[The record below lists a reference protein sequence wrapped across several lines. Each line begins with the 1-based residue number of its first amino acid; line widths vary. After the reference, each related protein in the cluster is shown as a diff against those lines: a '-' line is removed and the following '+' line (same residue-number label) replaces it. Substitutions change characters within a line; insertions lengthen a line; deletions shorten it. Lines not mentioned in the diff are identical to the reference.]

1 MATRKASSYENAAR
15 SLGVVAFATLLGIGF
30 AWLAGSGG
38 IQKSGLSV
46 FAICAAFA
54 FAVNWLAFV
63 PAAIAQTEKYY
74 DLIGA
79 VTYIS
84 ILVMACVL
92 SAPLDIRAIVVAAM
106 VAIWSLRLGT
116 FLYNRIHSVGGI
128 DQRFNKLKVNPP
140 RFLVAWTLQAV
151 WAVITAAAAI
161 VVISAGDRE
170 PIGVFFWIGAAIW
183 VFGFAIE
190 VIADR
195 QKGAFRQAAS
205 NQGRFIST
213 GLWSWSQHPNY
224 FGEITLW
231 TGIVVIAFPL
241 LSGWSF
247 LVFASP
253 LFITLLLTK
262 ISGINMLDAAAHKR
276 WGDDAEY
283 QEYRRKTSVLIPLPP
298 KA

>member
-1 MATRKASSYENAAR
+1 MATYEHAPR
-15 SLGVVAFATLLGIGF
+15 SFAIVAFATVLGVGF
-30 AWLAGSGG
+30 AWLAGSNG
-38 IQKSGLSV
+38 ITRSGITV
-46 FAICAAFA
+46 FAICAALA
-54 FAVNWLAFV
+54 FVINWLAFV

-79 VTYIS
+79 ITYIS
-84 ILVMACVL
+84 MLVAACAL

-106 VAIWSLRLGT
+106 VAVWSLRLGT
-116 FLYNRIHSVGGI
+116 FLYKRIHGAGGK
-128 DQRFNKLKVNPP
+128 DQRFDKIKVNPP

-151 WAVITAAAAI
+151 WTIITAAAALVI
-161 VVISAGDRE
+161 ISANDRM
-170 PIGVFFWIGAAIW
+170 PLDAFFWIGSAVW
-183 VFGFAIE
+183 LFGFAVE

-195 QKGAFRQAAS
+195 QKSAFRADPD
-205 NQGRFIST
+205 NEGNFIDE

-231 TGIVVIAFPL
+231 TGVVIIAFPL

-262 ISGINMLDAAAHKR
+262 ISGINMLDAAAEKR
-276 WGDDAEY
+276 WGDNADY
-283 QEYRRKTSVLIPLPP
+283 QAYRARTSKLILWPP
-298 KA
+298 IS

>member
-1 MATRKASSYENAAR
+1 MATRRPSSYEHAGR
-15 SLGVVAFATLLGIGF
+15 SFGVVAFATLLGIGF

-38 IQKSGLSV
+38 IQQSGLTV
-46 FAICAAFA
+46 FAICAAIA

-74 DLIGA
+74 DLTGA

-84 ILVMACVL
+84 ILATACVL
-92 SAPLDIRAIVVAAM
+92 SAPLDIRAMVVAAM
-106 VAIWSLRLGT
+106 VAVWSLRLGT
-116 FLYNRIHSVGGI
+116 FLFKRIHGDGGI
-128 DQRFNKLKVNPP
+128 DKRFDKLKINPP

-151 WAVITAAAAI
+151 WAIITAAAAI
-161 VVISAGDRE
+161 VIISSADRE
-170 PIGVFFWIGAAIW
+170 PIGIFFWIGTAVW
-183 VFGFAIE
+183 LLGFVVE
-190 VIADR
+190 VVADR
-195 QKGAFRQAAS
+195 QKSAFKS
-205 NQGRFIST
+205 DPDNEGDFIDT

-231 TGIVVIAFPL
+231 TGIVIIAFPL

-262 ISGINMLDAAAHKR
+262 ISGINMLDAAAEKR
-276 WGDDAEY
+276 WGDNEAY
-283 QEYRRKTSVLIPLPP
+283 QEYRRKTSVLVPLPP